1 MKKLLIMMFIL
12 IICVTATGCGRR
24 RAIALATAQAPQA
37 PVVAQPASAEP
48 LPQAPVVAQPAG
60 AEPLTGGTVLFRDDF
75 QDGQPDGW
83 QTTGAWYVNQQGDV
97 YTFGATGQG
106 AAWVPEGNTWQ
117 NYILRSVVWVN
128 SGTLALNFRLTRNGR
143 YLLTIR
149 EDGVYLSKELPGAD
163 ATTLGR
169 AAAPSLGNSHWVVIG
184 VERGHIQVYID
195 RVAVIDYTD
204 PAPLLQGTIGYG
216 TLDGSQASIDD
227 VLVTNLV
234 GPLPVVSVAPPVV
247 SGGQAPQPVG
257 PPLVNLP
264 PVVEQPPQ
272 EEEQQP
278 PEPPA
283 GPSVS
288 DLVVTNVTVSNMTP
302 NVNEA
307 VTVSATILNQGPD
320 PARNFQWVII
330 PTYDPAGP
338 NNPAGSQVVPLLN
351 PNDDM
356 FVEASVT
363 YPNAGTYTVRVIDD
377 ITGNVNDPSPGEYYE
392 RQVVVGG
399 GGGHFEPPPA
409 PINCLATS
417 TSDSVTI
424 IWFFV
429 REPIR
434 DGFHIYQATTS
445 LEGTAGPEDTRF
457 TVGNLQPNV
466 QYHFDVRAFN
476 TAGESAADACFVD
489 VTTNP

>member
-1 MKKLLIMMFIL
+1 MKKALVITLIFIVL
-12 IICVTATGCGRR
+12 VTATACGRR
-24 RAIALATAQAPQA
+24 RVRALATIQA
-37 PVVAQPASAEP
+37 
-48 LPQAPVVAQPAG
+48 PQAPVVAQPAG
-60 AEPLTGGTVLFRDDF
+60 AEPLTGGAVLFRDDF

-106 AAWVPEGNTWQ
+106 AVWVPEGNTWQ

-128 SGTLALNFRLTRNGR
+128 SGTMALNFRLTRNGR
-143 YLLTIR
+143 YLLTFR

-163 ATTLGR
+163 ATTLAR
-169 AAAPSLGNSHWVVIG
+169 ADAPSLGNSHWVVIG
-184 VERGHIQVYID
+184 GERGHIQVYID

-234 GPLPVVSVAPPVV
+234 GPLPVVSVAPPMV
-247 SGGQAPQPVG
+247 SGVQAPQPVG

-278 PEPPA
+278 TEPPT

-302 NVNEA
+302 NVNEW
-307 VTVSATILNQGPD
+307 VNVSATILNQGPD
-320 PARNFQWVII
+320 PARNFQWVIV
-330 PTYDPAGP
+330 PTYGSDSP
-338 NNPAGSQVVPLLN
+338 NNNAGGEVVPLLN
-351 PNDDM
+351 AGDDM
-356 FVEASVT
+356 IVDTRVI
-363 YPNAGTYTVRVIDD
+363 YPNAGTFTVRVIDD
-377 ITGNVNDPSPGEYYE
+377 ITGNVNDPSPGEYFE

-399 GGGHFEPPPA
+399 GGHHEPPPA
-409 PINCLATS
+409 PFSCVARATS
-417 TSDSVTI
+417 NSVTI
-424 IWFFV
+424 SWFYA
-429 REPIR
+429 REPVR
-434 DGFHIYQATTS
+434 DGFHIYQGTTS
-445 LEGTAGPEDTRF
+445 LETTTGAEEAIVTIE
-457 TVGNLQPNV
+457 NLEPNI

-476 TAGESAADACFVD
+476 TAGESAPDACFVD
-489 VTTNP
+489 VTTTP

>member
-1 MKKLLIMMFIL
+1 MKKLLIITFIL
-12 IICVTATGCGRR
+12 IILVTATACGRR
-24 RAIALATAQAPQA
+24 RVRALATALA
-37 PVVAQPASAEP
+37 
-48 LPQAPVVAQPAG
+48 PQAPVVAQPAG
-60 AEPLTGGTVLFRDDF
+60 AEPLTGGAVLFRDDF

-117 NYILRSVVWVN
+117 DYILRTVVRVN
-128 SGTLALNFRLTRNGR
+128 SGTIALNFRLTRNGR

-169 AAAPSLGNSHWVVIG
+169 AAAPSLGDSHWVVIG
-184 VERGHIQVYID
+184 GERGHIQVYID
-195 RVAVIDYTD
+195 RGLVLDYTD
-204 PAPLLQGTIGYG
+204 PAPLLQGTIGFG
-216 TLDGSQASIDD
+216 TIDSSQAAVDD
-227 VLVTNLV
+227 VLVTRLA
-234 GPLPVVSVAPPVV
+234 GSLPIASVAPPVL

-264 PVVEQPPQ
+264 PVVELPPQ
-272 EEEQQP
+272 EEERGEEEGEQEQP
-278 PEPPA
+278 PEEEV
-283 GPSVS
+283 GPQVS

-302 NVNEA
+302 NVNEW

-330 PTYDPAGP
+330 PTYESGGP
-338 NNPAGSQVVPLLN
+338 NNPAGGEVVPLLN
-351 PNDDM
+351 AGDDM
-356 FVEASVT
+356 FVEARVT

-377 ITGNVNDPSPGEYYE
+377 ITGNVNDPSPGEYFE

-409 PINCLATS
+409 PINCVATS

-424 IWFFV
+424 IWFIV
-429 REPIR
+429 IEPVR

-445 LEGTAGPEDTRF
+445 LEGTAGATDTSF

-489 VTTNP
+489 VTTAP